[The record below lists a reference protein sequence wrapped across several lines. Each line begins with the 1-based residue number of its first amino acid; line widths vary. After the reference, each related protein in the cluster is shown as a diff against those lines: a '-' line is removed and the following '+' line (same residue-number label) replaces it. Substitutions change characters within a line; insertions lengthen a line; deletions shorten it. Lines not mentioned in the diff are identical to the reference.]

1 VFIKHAADI
10 ALDSYVPQIKLLVN
24 NSIEGLDYDRI
35 SVVMVPS
42 SEVRVATQN
51 NQFKSILSVQVTKET
66 ANNLIAILVFLVAAL
81 IGSNIATFTW
91 CRRNT
96 KRG

>member
-1 VFIKHAADI
+1 DV

-24 NSIEGLDYDRI
+24 NSIEGLNYDRI

-42 SEVRVATQN
+42 SEVRVTTQS

-66 ANNLIAILVFLVAAL
+66 AHHLIGILVFMVLLL
-81 IGSNIATFTW
+81 IGSNVATFTW
-91 CRRNT
+91 CRRSA

>member
-1 VFIKHAADI
+1 ADV

-24 NSIEGLDYDRI
+24 NSIEGLNYDRI

-42 SEVRVATQN
+42 SEVRVTAQG
-51 NQFKSILSVQVTKET
+51 NQFESILSIQVTKDT
-66 ANNLIAILVFLVAAL
+66 ASHLIAILVFLVL
-81 IGSNIATFTW
+81 LVIGSNAATFAW
-91 CRRNT
+91 CRRNA